1 MKISVNSLCPC
12 GSLKKYK
19 KCCKIFHDNIKKP
32 SNALELMKSR
42 FSAYAFEQS
51 EYIIK
56 TTHKDN
62 PDFSTNIS
70 VWREEI
76 EMFSK
81 NTNFEKLEVLN
92 FEESEFEAFVTFKA
106 SLFQNNNDIS
116 FIEKSRFKKLDDIW
130 LYVDGEFYDK
140 DEKLL
145 N

>member
-56 TTHKDN
+56 TTYKDN

-70 VWREEI
+70 VWKEEI

-81 NTNFEKLEVLN
+81 NTNFEKLEILN
-92 FEESEFEAFVTFKA
+92 FEESDFEAFVTFKA
-106 SLFQNNNDIS
+106 TLFQNNNDIS
-116 FIEKSRFKKLDDIW
+116 FIEKSKFKKLDGIW

-140 DEKLL
+140 YEELL

>member
-1 MKISVNSLCPC
+1 MKISVNSLCLC

-56 TTHKDN
+56 TTYKDN

-70 VWREEI
+70 VWKEEI

-81 NTNFEKLEVLN
+81 NTNFEKLEILN

-106 SLFQNNNDIS
+106 TLFQNNNDIS
-116 FIEKSRFKKLDDIW
+116 FIEKSRFKKLDGIW

-140 DEKLL
+140 YEELL

>member
-56 TTHKDN
+56 TTYKDN

-70 VWREEI
+70 VWKEEI

-81 NTNFEKLEVLN
+81 NKNFEKLEILN

-106 SLFQNNNDIS
+106 TLFQNNNDIS
-116 FIEKSRFKKLDDIW
+116 FIEKSRFKKLGDIW
-130 LYVDGEFYDK
+130 LYVDGKFYDK